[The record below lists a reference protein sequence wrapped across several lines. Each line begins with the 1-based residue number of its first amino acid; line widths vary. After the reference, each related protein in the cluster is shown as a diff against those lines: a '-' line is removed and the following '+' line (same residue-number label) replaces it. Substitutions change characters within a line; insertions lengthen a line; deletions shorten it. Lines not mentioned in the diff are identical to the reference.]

1 MSNFKVKY
9 ASQVN
14 LERDWTF
21 SPGQYFQFDW
31 DKLQSEFPEPQCW
44 LVALDDREINIL
56 LHMLSVFPKYYKNWG
71 FEHKRTWDED
81 DETAWDE
88 IQTFI
93 SETELCLMSGCEVS
107 ALLDEIRRLNAI
119 IAGEEVT
126 IDEVPYDYTETGLVP
141 SLNAALFVDRLLYP
155 DLSISEVLFKGLI
168 ARTVDL
174 PLPLEGVG
182 IGDIAD
188 LILTMLTQLDG
199 RFRQTDL
206 TLPPPFEKN
215 ITETLET
222 LLRTTGLFDPE
233 LKPNVTDTLL
243 HTLSVGND
251 SFLWKAFINL
261 ANQILAQLGSDIRIP
276 VDDEDPKTLA
286 EILLVI
292 SRLLEN
298 GNIMTGQLDLSTIIN
313 LNNFQACGCA
323 NGNCTCTDGPTI
335 TVDDDTAQITEGGD
349 NLLECGCSEE

>member
-1 MSNFKVKY
+1 MLY
-9 ASQVN
+9 ASD
-14 LERDWTF
+14 LHIERDYVF
-21 SPGQYFQFDW
+21 APGHYFQFDW
-31 DKLQSEFPEPQCW
+31 DDLQAEFPDEDSRCY
-44 LVALDDREINIL
+44 LVALDDRQINIL

-71 FEHKRTWDED
+71 YTKENLDTA
-81 DETAWDE
+81 AWDE
-88 IQTFI
+88 ISAFV
-93 SETELCLMSGCEVS
+93 SETELCLMSGCDVRLMFE
-107 ALLDEIRRLNAI
+107 EIARLRAAV
-119 IAGEEVT
+119 AGEEVT
-126 IDEVPYDYTETGLVP
+126 VTDPDTGEPVVVDYTETGLTPV
-141 SLNAALFVDRLLYP
+141 LDKALHVERTLYP
-155 DLSISEVLFKGLI
+155 DMNISQVLFKGLI

-174 PLPLEGVG
+174 PLPLEGTG
-182 IGDIAD
+182 TGDIAD

-206 TLPPPFEKN
+206 QFPPSFEKN

-313 LNNFQACGCA
+313 LNNCQACGCA

-349 NLLECGCSEE
+349 NLLECGCSE